1 MLTRMKMWLRLACEC
16 SVVRRAALYAL
27 VVGSILAAINHGDA
41 MLSRALTT
49 TAMWKIG
56 LTYLV
61 PYVVSTLSSVEAIRR
76 VSSAGATTNPS

>member
-27 VVGSILAAINHGDA
+27 VVGSILAAINYGDA

-61 PYVVSTLSSVEAIRR
+61 PYVVSTLSSVGAIRR